1 MVGADGG
8 DDAEAGGSDQK
19 KGCLV
24 VGSGLK
30 GTYIECSS
38 RGRWMRSLDGRWG
51 SDREARVTKKL
62 W

>member
-8 DDAEAGGSDQK
+8 DDAGAGGSGQK

-30 GTYIECSS
+30 GKDIERSS
-38 RGRWMRSLDGRWG
+38 RGRWRWS
-51 SDREARVTKKL
+51 SDEGGALIAELR
-62 W
+62 